1 MSKLTPRDGF
11 VSSTEINSQ
20 RGKTVYRVDKTGKYN
35 VDNPAHVK
43 ALKSQGFT
51 ESNLAVFT
59 TGDTQRGYTCT
70 ACGFGSWFVKCSRCG
85 HESDAIK
92 TDGD

>member
-51 ESNLAVFT
+51 ESNLAVSSVGQCISNAVRRWQFPTPEGGGVVTVNYPFT
-59 TGDTQRGYTCT
+59 LQR
-70 ACGFGSWFVKCSRCG
+70 S
-85 HESDAIK
+85 E
-92 TDGD
+92 